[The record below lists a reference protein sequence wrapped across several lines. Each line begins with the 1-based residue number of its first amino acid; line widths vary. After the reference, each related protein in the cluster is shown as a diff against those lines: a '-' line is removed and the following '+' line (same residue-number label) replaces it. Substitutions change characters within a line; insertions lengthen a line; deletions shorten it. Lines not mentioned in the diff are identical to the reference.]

1 MFSPGMLATTFPT
14 NLFIQRSFCLTPA
27 SLQCSLS
34 ITNWKPPLPNLNI
47 RGCFPPECHHIAVC
61 AVNSTLCVKSVNW
74 PFNLISIFIYSC
86 CSKWFALVK
95 TPWGPP
101 SVALHT
107 SSTCS
112 RGCDSF
118 DIIFPLLMEVRSEKK
133 KKKKKYRENARGNLI
148 QLGFLKEKDKD
159 KQLNL
164 KSIKNWLCP
173 QERRSD
179 SGYDLILAQ
188 VFSECWH
195 LRVVRN
201 PEPAAYS
208 GGFSDTVFT
217 RHEEVGA
224 LQQTAPYTAL
234 SIISHSI
241 HENRSTAGSTVWTA
255 KL

>member
-1 MFSPGMLATTFPT
+1 M
-14 NLFIQRSFCLTPA
+14 
-27 SLQCSLS
+27 QCSLS
-34 ITNWKPPLPNLNI
+34 VINWKPPPPRNLMTTSEVAFLQNAAI
-47 RGCFPPECHHIAVC
+47 QPC

-74 PFNLISIFIYSC
+74 PFNLISIFIYR

-118 DIIFPLLMEVRSEKK
+118 DIIFPLLMDVRSKE

-173 QERRSD
+173 QERRSG

>member
-1 MFSPGMLATTFPT
+1 MP
-14 NLFIQRSFCLTPA
+14 
-27 SLQCSLS
+27 
-34 ITNWKPPLPNLNI
+34 W
-47 RGCFPPECHHIAVC
+47 
-61 AVNSTLCVKSVNW
+61 
-74 PFNLISIFIYSC
+74 FIYTC
-86 CSKWFALVK
+86 CGKWFALVK
-95 TPWGPP
+95 TPWSPP

-107 SSTCS
+107 STTCS

-118 DIIFPLLMEVRSEKK
+118 DTLFLLLMDVMSEKT
-133 KKKKKYRENARGNLI
+133 RENTRGNLT
-148 QLGFLKEKDKD
+148 QLCFLKEKDKD

-173 QERRSD
+173 QEWRSD

-217 RHEEVGA
+217 RHKEVGA
-224 LQQTAPYTAL
+224 LHQTAPYTAL

-241 HENRSTAGSTVWTA
+241 HENRSTAGSAVWTA

>member
-1 MFSPGMLATTFPT
+1 MVVVLNYLLLLRLLKVLHLLHF
-14 NLFIQRSFCLTPA
+14 TPA
-27 SLQCSLS
+27 PRAAGVV
-34 ITNWKPPLPNLNI
+34 TPLTS
-47 RGCFPPECHHIAVC
+47 FPPPYGCHGWIKLRKSPEEIWL
-61 AVNSTLCVKSVNW
+61 NSV
-74 PFNLISIFIYSC
+74 
-86 CSKWFALVK
+86 
-95 TPWGPP
+95 
-101 SVALHT
+101 
-107 SSTCS
+107 
-112 RGCDSF
+112 
-118 DIIFPLLMEVRSEKK
+118 
-133 KKKKKYRENARGNLI
+133 
-148 QLGFLKEKDKD
+148 FLKD

-164 KSIKNWLCP
+164 KSIKTWLCP
-173 QERRSD
+173 QEWRSD

>member
-1 MFSPGMLATTFPT
+1 MP
-14 NLFIQRSFCLTPA
+14 
-27 SLQCSLS
+27 
-34 ITNWKPPLPNLNI
+34 W
-47 RGCFPPECHHIAVC
+47 
-61 AVNSTLCVKSVNW
+61 
-74 PFNLISIFIYSC
+74 FIYSC
-86 CSKWFALVK
+86 CGTLFFLLRLLQVLRLLHFTPAPLAAGAVTPLTSFSPPYGCQEWKK
-95 TPWGPP
+95 TPEEIWFNPVFSRKKTRTNSWIWNQSKTR
-101 SVALHT
+101 SVHG
-107 SSTCS
+107 S
-112 RGCDSF
+112 D
-118 DIIFPLLMEVRSEKK
+118 V
-133 KKKKKYRENARGNLI
+133 
-148 QLGFLKEKDKD
+148 
-159 KQLNL
+159 
-164 KSIKNWLCP
+164 
-173 QERRSD
+173 SD

-188 VFSECWH
+188 VFSECWR

>member
-1 MFSPGMLATTFPT
+1 MFSPGLLATTFPT

-118 DIIFPLLMEVRSEKK
+118 DIIFPLLMDVRSEKK
-133 KKKKKYRENARGNLI
+133 KKKKIQRKRQRKSDSTWFSQGKRQGQTAEFEINQKLALSTGATFRLWLRFDLGSSFQWVLTSQSCEESRAGSLQRGFQWYSIYKARG
-148 QLGFLKEKDKD
+148 
-159 KQLNL
+159 
-164 KSIKNWLCP
+164 
-173 QERRSD
+173 
-179 SGYDLILAQ
+179 SGSAATDGTVHGAFNY
-188 VFSECWH
+188 FS
-195 LRVVRN
+195 
-201 PEPAAYS
+201 
-208 GGFSDTVFT
+208 
-217 RHEEVGA
+217 
-224 LQQTAPYTAL
+224 Q
-234 SIISHSI
+234 HS
-241 HENRSTAGSTVWTA
+241 W
-255 KL
+255 K